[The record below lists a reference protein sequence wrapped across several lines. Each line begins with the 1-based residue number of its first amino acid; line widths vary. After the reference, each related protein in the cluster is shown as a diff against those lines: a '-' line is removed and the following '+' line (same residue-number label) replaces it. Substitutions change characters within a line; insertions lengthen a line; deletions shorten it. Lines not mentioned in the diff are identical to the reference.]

1 MEPEQGRKMRIILV
15 PILLAITLS
24 ACAIFKPA
32 DSDYRPAVLPSRFSM
47 YSEQADLAGRW
58 WKDFDSREL
67 SWLVD
72 EALSGNFTVKE
83 AWARLEQSRYAAR
96 IAGAD
101 KYPELSYRAGGAVW
115 ERKDK
120 DIPRTTREDWTLGLA
135 ASYEVDLWGRVQSET
150 ESADLLARA
159 SGEDLKTALMSV
171 AGEITE
177 KWIAL
182 VSNKQ
187 QQQLFTRQLALQKQ
201 LLKVIEARFSLA
213 RSTALDIYQQQQS
226 IEQIEAALIP
236 LQSNE
241 GVLLRQLALLA
252 GKASISERRLV
263 QKTFPTLHD
272 IPAIGLPADLLAARP
287 DVRAAGLRLKSGE
300 WAIAAAKAD
309 RLPALKLTASHTYAA
324 DDIGSIFDNWLLN
337 LAANLTGP
345 IFDGG
350 RRRLEVE
357 RTKAVVDERLA
368 AYSKSVFTAVKE
380 VEDALAEEEQY
391 GRTMNALARQLE
403 LAEKTTRV
411 ARRRY
416 LYGDSDFLN
425 VLVQELNTLQVQQDI
440 IIAQERL
447 HISRILLYRAL
458 GGSWVNAYIN

>member
-1 MEPEQGRKMRIILV
+1 MI
-15 PILLAITLS
+15 S
-24 ACAIFKPA
+24 ACAVFKPA
-32 DSDYRPAVLPSRFSM
+32 DSDYRPAELPSYYSV
-47 YSEQADLAGRW
+47 YSEKSDLSGQW
-58 WKDFDSREL
+58 WKDFDSQEL
-67 SWLVD
+67 NSLVA
-72 EALSGNFTVKE
+72 EALTGNFTVRE
-83 AWARLEQSRYAAR
+83 AWARLQQSRYAALKT
-96 IAGAD
+96 GAD
-101 KYPELSYRAGGAVW
+101 KYPELSYEAGGGVA
-115 ERKDK
+115 ERKNNGTG
-120 DIPRTTREDWTLGLA
+120 RTTLEEWTLGLA
-135 ASYEVDLWGRVQSET
+135 ASYEVDLWGRVQSDT
-150 ESADLLARA
+150 ESVDLLAQA
-159 SGEDLKTALMSV
+159 SAEDLKTALMSV
-171 AGEITE
+171 AGEIAE

-187 QQQLFTRQLALQKQ
+187 QQLLFNRQLELQKQ
-201 LLKVIEARFSLA
+201 LLSVIEARFPLA

-236 LQSNE
+236 LYSNE
-241 GVLLRQLALLA
+241 GVIVRQLALLT
-252 GKASISERRLV
+252 GKASISESRLV
-263 QKTFPTLHD
+263 QEVFPTLQSL
-272 IPAIGLPADLLAARP
+272 PAIGLPADLLASRP
-287 DVRAAGLRLKSGE
+287 DVRSAGLRLKSGE
-300 WAIAAAKAD
+300 WEIAVAKAD

-357 RTKAVVDERLA
+357 RTKAVVDERIA
-368 AYSKSVFTAVKE
+368 AYSNIVFAAIKE

-425 VLVQELNTLQVQQDI
+425 VLVQELNILQVQQDMI
-440 IIAQERL
+440 RARERML
-447 HISRILLYRAL
+447 AARIRLYRAL

>member
-1 MEPEQGRKMRIILV
+1 MRTILV
-15 PILLAITLS
+15 LILLAITLP
-24 ACAIFKPA
+24 ACTLFKPA
-32 DSDYRPAVLPSRFSM
+32 DSDYRPAGLPSHYSM
-47 YSEQADLAGRW
+47 YSSQADLSGQW
-58 WKDFDSREL
+58 WKDFDSQEL

-72 EALSGNFTVKE
+72 EALSDNFTVRE
-83 AWARLEQSRYAAR
+83 AWARLDQSRYAAR

-101 KYPELSYRAGGAVW
+101 KFPELSYQAGGAVW
-115 ERKDK
+115 ERKNK
-120 DIPRTTREDWTLGLA
+120 GVPRTTREEWTLGLA

-150 ESADLLARA
+150 ESADLLAQA

-171 AGEITE
+171 AGEIAE

-187 QQQLFTRQLALQKQ
+187 QQQLFTQQLALQKQ
-201 LLKVIEARFSLA
+201 LLNVIEARFSLA

-241 GVLLRQLALLA
+241 GVIVRQLALLT
-252 GKASISERRLV
+252 GRASINENRLV
-263 QKTFPTLHD
+263 QETFPALQN
-272 IPAIGLPADLLAARP
+272 IPAIGLPADLLAVRP
-287 DVRAAGLRLKSGE
+287 DVRSAGLRLKSGE
-300 WAIAAAKAD
+300 WEIAAAKAD

-324 DDIGSIFDNWLLN
+324 EEIGSIFDNWLLN

-357 RTKAVVDERLA
+357 RTKAVVDERIA
-368 AYSKSVFTAVKE
+368 AYSKTVFTAIKE

-391 GRTMNALARQLE
+391 GRTMNSLARQLQ

-425 VLVQELNTLQVQQDI
+425 VLVQELNILQVQQDN
-440 IIAQERL
+440 IIAQERM
-447 HISRILLYRAL
+447 HIARIRLYRSL
-458 GGSWVNAYIN
+458 GGSWVNLYIN

>member
-1 MEPEQGRKMRIILV
+1 MRTFLV
-15 PILLAITLS
+15 LILLAITLP
-24 ACAIFKPA
+24 ACTIFKPA
-32 DSDYRPAVLPSRFSM
+32 DSDYRPADLPSRFSM
-47 YSEQADLAGRW
+47 YSEKADFAGQW
-58 WKDFDSREL
+58 WKDLDSREL
-67 SWLVD
+67 DWLVD
-72 EALSGNFTVKE
+72 EALTGNFTVSE

-101 KYPELSYRAGGAVW
+101 KYPELSYQAGGVVV
-115 ERKDK
+115 EKKDK
-120 DIPRTTREDWTLGLA
+120 GTARTTMEEWTFGLA

-150 ESADLLARA
+150 ESADLLAQA
-159 SGEDLKTALMSV
+159 SAEDLKTALISV
-171 AGEITE
+171 AGEIAE
-177 KWIAL
+177 KWLSL

-201 LLKVIEARFSLA
+201 LLGVIEARFPLA

-226 IEQIEAALIP
+226 IEQIETALIP

-241 GVLLRQLALLA
+241 GVIRRQLAFLI
-252 GKASISERRLV
+252 GKPSISENRLA
-263 QKTFPTLHD
+263 QETFPTLQD
-272 IPAIGLPADLLAARP
+272 IPAIGLPADILAARP

-300 WAIAAAKAD
+300 WEIAAAKAD

-324 DDIGSIFDNWLLN
+324 DEIGSIFDNWLLN

-357 RTKAVVDERLA
+357 RIKAVVDERIA
-368 AYSKSVFTAVKE
+368 VYSKSVFTAIKE

-391 GRTMNALARQLE
+391 TRTMKALARQLE
-403 LAEKTTRV
+403 LAEKTIRV

-425 VLVQELNTLQVQQDI
+425 VLVQELNILQVQQDI
-440 IIAQERL
+440 IIAQERM
-447 HISRILLYRAL
+447 HIARIRLYRAL
-458 GGSWVNAYIN
+458 GGSWVNTYIN

>member
-1 MEPEQGRKMRIILV
+1 MRILLSIILT
-15 PILLAITLS
+15 IILS
-24 ACAIFKPA
+24 ACAI
-32 DSDYRPAVLPSRFSM
+32 YRPADTDHRPADLPSRFSM
-47 YSEQADLAGRW
+47 YSEKADISEQW

-67 SWLVD
+67 DWLVD

-83 AWARLEQSRYAAR
+83 AWARLEQARYAAR
-96 IAGAD
+96 KVGAD
-101 KYPELSYRAGGAVW
+101 KYPELSYQAGGAVS

-120 DIPRTTREDWTLGLA
+120 DAPRTTSEEWNLGLG

-159 SGEDLKTALMSV
+159 SAEDLKTALISV
-171 AGEITE
+171 AGEIAE
-177 KWIAL
+177 KWLSL

-187 QQQLFTRQLALQKQ
+187 QQQLFVRQLALQKQ
-201 LLKVIEARFSLA
+201 LLQVIEARFSLA

-226 IEQIEAALIP
+226 IEQIETALIP

-241 GVLLRQLALLA
+241 GVLRRQLALLA
-252 GKASISERRLV
+252 GKASISKKRLV
-263 QKTFPTLHD
+263 QETFPVLQD

-300 WAIAAAKAD
+300 WEIAAAKAD
-309 RLPALKLTASHTYAA
+309 RLPALRLTASHTYTA

-357 RTKAVVDERLA
+357 RTQAVVDERIA
-368 AYSKSVFTAVKE
+368 AYSKSVFTAIKE

-391 GRTMNALARQLE
+391 ERTTNALARQFE

-416 LYGDSDFLN
+416 LYGDTDFLN
-425 VLVQELNTLQVQQDI
+425 VLVQELKILQVQQDI
-440 IIAQERL
+440 IIARERVQ
-447 HISRILLYRAL
+447 IARIRLYRAL
-458 GGSWVNAYIN
+458 GGTWVNAYIN